1 MKKLKLLI
9 LALLLSGVNA
19 ISQEKEQ
26 EPKAGGD
33 LANKIQNP
41 IANLISVPFQNN
53 TDFGIGPYDRT
64 RNTLNIQPVIP
75 LTLNEN
81 LNLITRTIIPI
92 MSQPVGQ
99 SDNEFGL
106 GDISLSMFLTPANPG
121 KLIYGGGLALGLPT
135 ATDQY
140 LGSGKWTVGPA
151 IVLLVQPKGWTI
163 GALVQNSW
171 SYAGVGSRSDVNFF
185 YSQIFVT
192 KNLQKGWYVNTAPI
206 ITANWEAPSGDQW
219 TIPLGAGLGKL
230 FRLGKL
236 PINAQAGYYFNVEKP
251 AGGADSQLRIQ
262 ATLLFPK

>member
-151 IVLLVQPKGWTI
+151 IALLV
-163 GALVQNSW
+163 
-171 SYAGVGSRSDVNFF
+171 
-185 YSQIFVT
+185 
-192 KNLQKGWYVNTAPI
+192 
-206 ITANWEAPSGDQW
+206 
-219 TIPLGAGLGKL
+219 
-230 FRLGKL
+230 
-236 PINAQAGYYFNVEKP
+236 
-251 AGGADSQLRIQ
+251 
-262 ATLLFPK
+262 